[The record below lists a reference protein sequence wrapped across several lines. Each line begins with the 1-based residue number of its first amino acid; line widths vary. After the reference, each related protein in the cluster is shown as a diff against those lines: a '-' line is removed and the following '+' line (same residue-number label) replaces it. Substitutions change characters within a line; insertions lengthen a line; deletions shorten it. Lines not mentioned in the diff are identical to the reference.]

1 MSELIKKFETNFD
14 LYKMLDCLE
23 TVISKTSWHSKENQI
38 AIQVRKGS
46 TDWHDGLGKAA
57 VQTEKGWEDAVNE
70 QDFTQIHP
78 ALKGSYFEEV
88 LNNLPFKPVRARLMR
103 LIPKRCY
110 STHYDFTGRYHLA
123 LVTSYHAHFVFVK
136 DQKVVHIPADGCAY
150 YVDTTKMHTALNGD
164 TEDRIHLVIGEAN
177 GND

>member
-1 MSELIKKFETNFD
+1 MEKIPIHIYSVEFNVEAGVTTYSIQAVPAT
-14 LYKMLDCLE
+14 MLAFTDVHGRTKE
-23 TVISKTSWHSKENQI
+23 AYTVTGNT
-38 AIQVRKGS
+38 V
-46 TDWHDGLGKAA
+46 
-57 VQTEKGWEDAVNE
+57 
-70 QDFTQIHP
+70 
-78 ALKGSYFEEV
+78 EEV

-164 TEDRIHLVIGEAN
+164 TEDRIHLVIDWHGE
-177 GND
+177 